1 MASSTKTGVNP
12 LRPYYIPPTIGEQ
25 TESLPGQPNPFS
37 HANGTS
43 GGGAKYASRAR
54 DIFPDLDY
62 RDYVNDP
69 SPSTIQSIK
78 ELIDE
83 LLWKY
88 TSVLMAQPFEVA
100 KTVLQ
105 VRAQDDLELL
115 ETGASSSQSAR
126 PKMASPRES
135 LYDQVCRVCSMSLKA
150 SNSVQY
156 PESDSDDEPSY
167 FTSNAPYQTPTP
179 SNRSQRRAA
188 SETESIKPASAP
200 ELSPHQL
207 NIKRPDSILEV
218 IAQLWS
224 KESAWG
230 VWKGSNA
237 TFLYTVLQS
246 LMENWSRSLL
256 SALLNVPDLGV
267 KDDVDRL
274 VDIASPYPW
283 ASLCVAAVAAVAT
296 GLVLAPLDTVRT
308 RLVLTSTS
316 SGRRR
321 TMSTLRALPSWLCP
335 SSLIAP
341 TILHSLVHPILTLS
355 TPLVLRSQF
364 LIDKELSPTTFS
376 VAKFCTSCASLFVKL
391 PLETVLRR
399 GQASVFTQPAY
410 IRALEKT
417 GTLDT
422 IVQPGS
428 YNGVVGTMYTIVA
441 EEGSHAV
448 PVPVKAASAAKS
460 RKAKQAK
467 IGETVYKKGQGVG
480 GLWRGWKVSWWGL
493 VGLWTAGVVGGG
505 GEGEF

>member
-1 MASSTKTGVNP
+1 MTSTTREGVNP

-37 HANGTS
+37 HANATGTN
-43 GGGAKYASRAR
+43 GTKYASRAR

-69 SPSTIQSIK
+69 SPSTIQSVK
-78 ELIDE
+78 DLIDE

-105 VRAQDDLELL
+105 VRTQDDAELL
-115 ETGASSSQSAR
+115 ETGASSSQASR
-126 PKMASPRES
+126 PKIPSPRES
-135 LYDQVCRVCSMSLKA
+135 VYD
-150 SNSVQY
+150 QY

-167 FTSNAPYQTPTP
+167 FTSSAPYQTPTP
-179 SNRSQRRAA
+179 STRSHRRV
-188 SETESIKPASAP
+188 SSTIDSPKPVKGP
-200 ELSPHQL
+200 ELPPHQL
-207 NIKRPDSILEV
+207 NLKRPDSIFDV
-218 IAQLWS
+218 ISQLWS

-237 TFLYTVLQS
+237 TFLYTILQS
-246 LMENWSRSLL
+246 LLENWSRSLL

-283 ASLCVAAVAAVAT
+283 ASLCVAAAAAVTT
-296 GLVLAPLDTVRT
+296 GLVLAPLDVVRT
-308 RLVLTSTS
+308 RLILTSTS

-321 TMSTLRALPSWLCP
+321 TMSTLRSLPSWLCP

-341 TILHSLVHPILTLS
+341 TILHSLVHPVLTLS

-399 GQASVFTQPAY
+399 GQASIFTQPAY
-410 IRALEKT
+410 VRALEKT
-417 GTLDT
+417 GTVET
-422 IVQPGS
+422 IVGTGS
-428 YNGVVGTMYTIVA
+428 YDGVIGTMYTIVA
-441 EEGSHAV
+441 EEGSRAI
-448 PVPVKAASAAKS
+448 PMPAKS
-460 RKAKQAK
+460 VSAKVKKGKQAK
-467 IGETVYKKGQGVG
+467 VGEAVYKKGQGVA